1 MDDSPIDRC
10 RDWLHVD
17 SSGVVHRVYR
27 EPRWLQ
33 RPAWLPDE
41 PGDRG
46 ETLCGM
52 RVRREAPA
60 AHDSGPSCMACV
72 VAMDA
77 DVFEIELR
85 RVRDVYEGA
94 FAMVA
99 GMHAAA
105 TGRVGGTI
113 RGVVEDVEDVRRERD
128 ELRSR
133 CEAAEARCE
142 ALRAELEE
150 LRMFLLSA

>member
-10 RDWLHVD
+10 HDWLHVGSD
-17 SSGVVHRVYR
+17 DMVHRVYR
-27 EPRWLQ
+27 EPQWLQ

-41 PGDRG
+41 PGDQG

-52 RVRREAPA
+52 RVRRDAPA
-60 AHDSGPSCMACV
+60 AHDGGPTCMACV
-72 VAMDA
+72 VAMDPDA
-77 DVFEIELR
+77 FEIELR
-85 RVRDVYEGA
+85 HVRHAWE
-94 FAMVA
+94 VA
-99 GMHAAA
+99 CATVADMHAAA

-113 RGVVEDVEDVRRERD
+113 RGVVEDVADVRKERD

-133 CEAAEARCE
+133 CEAAQ
-142 ALRAELEE
+142 AELEA